1 MQQDSFSVA
10 KEKRAQFNPNPLS
23 KIVVVLALDIIVIV
37 HPLPDWVGLA
47 IVLVLTL
54 FCTLAGFFSMGLKA
68 CLFYLLLFMI
78 PPIDGVMAYPA
89 LLKMF
94 ISFFLIVRIFY
105 LPIFIGAYL
114 VKTSDVGSILSSL
127 DTIHAPK
134 SISIPIAVMFR
145 FFPSFHE
152 ERRNIKLAMKV
163 RGISFKNPIAYV
175 EHVAVPL
182 LIMCSTIADD
192 IAKAAEVKCIENPT
206 PSIRYTEVKFQLI
219 DAVFVGIMGALLVGG
234 LTWLK

>member
-23 KIVVVLALDIIVIV
+23 KIIVVLALGITIL
-37 HPLPDWVGLA
+37 HPIPDWVGLA

-54 FCTLAGFFSMGLKA
+54 FCMFAGFLFTGLKA

-78 PPIDGVMAYPA
+78 PSIDGVATFPA
-89 LLKMF
+89 SLKMF
-94 ISFFLIVRIFY
+94 ISFFLVVRMFY
-105 LPIFIGAYL
+105 LPIFVGTYL
-114 VKTSDVGSILSSL
+114 VQTSDVGSILSAM
-127 DTIHAPK
+127 DKIHIPK

-163 RGISFKNPIAYV
+163 RGISFKNPVAYV
-175 EHVAVPL
+175 EYVAVPL

-192 IAKAAEVKCIENPT
+192 ISKAAEVKCIENPA
-206 PSIRYTEVKFQLI
+206 PSIRYTEVKFRWI
-219 DAVFVGIMGALLVGG
+219 DVVFLGIMGVLLVGG